1 MKTIKL
7 NKINVLYRVQ
17 ALEIIKDIC
26 GALGIPFKQDQIE
39 KNKYTMADLDFKE
52 LIEILE
58 IRNCDINIDNEEMQ
72 TEEEYDFNIMI
83 ANALKEEQAAKWYY
97 F

>member
-1 MKTIKL
+1 MKTVNL
-7 NKINVLYRVQ
+7 NKISVLYRTQ
-17 ALEIIKDIC
+17 ALENIKGIC
-26 GALGIPFKQDQIE
+26 ESLGIPFKQDQIE

-58 IRNCDINIDNEEMQ
+58 IRNCDRNIDNEEVQ

-83 ANALKEEQAAKWYY
+83 ANMLKENRE
-97 F
+97 